1 MAFGLEGISL
11 ITIIQSVLLVI
22 SALLI
27 IIAAIGIL
35 RMDNDMPNVV
45 YARIHIL
52 GMVDVAGIIAFI
64 ALGQPLFA
72 LIYLFLAPLLAHAL
86 ANGYYHGEDDYNN
99 PVLNPDLLIEDP
111 YNLNKDSDSG
121 SESDDSSENISNLEE
136 YIQNCNNNNFE
147 KNTILEEVQDK
158 NLQMNEYMILGL
170 RKINGISIQ
179 QFENKFNENPIM
191 LYKEQFQKL
200 NRENLIIIDGDIIK
214 LSNKGLDLANLVWEE
229 FV

>member
-35 RMDNDMPNVV
+35 RMDKDMPNVV

-86 ANGYYHGEDDYNN
+86 ANAYYHGEDDYNN
-99 PVLNPDLLIEDP
+99 PVINPDLLIDDP
-111 YNLNKDSDSG
+111 YNLNKDSDSDSDSDNSSDEVFVSDSDSDSDESSD
-121 SESDDSSENISNLEE
+121 SEDDSASEEDSDLKDE
-136 YIQNCNNNNFE
+136 NNE
-147 KNTILEEVQDK
+147 TAESGE
-158 NLQMNEYMILGL
+158 
-170 RKINGISIQ
+170 
-179 QFENKFNENPIM
+179 
-191 LYKEQFQKL
+191 
-200 NRENLIIIDGDIIK
+200 ENLKDGEGDD
-214 LSNKGLDLANLVWEE
+214 ND
-229 FV
+229 

>member
-35 RMDNDMPNVV
+35 RMDKDMPNVV

-86 ANGYYHGEDDYNN
+86 ANAYYHGEDDYNN
-99 PVLNPDLLIEDP
+99 PVINPDLLIDDP
-111 YNLNKDSDSG
+111 YNLNKDSDSDSDSDNSSDEVSVSDSDSDSDESSD
-121 SESDDSSENISNLEE
+121 SEDDSASEEDSDLKDE
-136 YIQNCNNNNFE
+136 NNE
-147 KNTILEEVQDK
+147 TAESGE
-158 NLQMNEYMILGL
+158 
-170 RKINGISIQ
+170 
-179 QFENKFNENPIM
+179 
-191 LYKEQFQKL
+191 
-200 NRENLIIIDGDIIK
+200 ENLKDGEGDDNDWVHNNYCC
-214 LSNKGLDLANLVWEE
+214 SN
-229 FV
+229 